1 MMKPREL
8 AIRIAEILDT
18 KKGEDITIL
27 DVNHLTTVTDYFV
40 IAGARNVLQTRAM
53 AEELEE
59 KLMEEDVE
67 ARRRD
72 GYGDCRWIVLDYSAV
87 IVHIFHFEERE
98 NYNIERLWM
107 DGSNRLTF
115 EPKGGAAQ

>member
-1 MMKPREL
+1 MLKPKEL

-53 AEELEE
+53 AEELED
-59 KLMEEDVE
+59 KLSEEGIE

-72 GYGDCRWIVLDYSAV
+72 GYGDSRWIVLDYSSV